1 LEVDSA
7 TLGSVDRSDFAG
19 RHEQLA
25 LLDADLAEVGR
36 TGRGRFALIRGR
48 RQVGKSR
55 LIEEFIERTNS
66 PAIFFTA
73 TKGRASE
80 LELKEF
86 TELMKHPSVD
96 PAGTLTDTQFNSW
109 DAAMSSLSRLVA
121 GPTVVVIDE
130 FPYLAAG
137 APDVE
142 GAFQKSWDRS
152 LKGSPI
158 LLVVVGSDLAMME
171 ALTEY
176 GRPLYGRPNREIHL
190 RPLDPYETATLTGL
204 KPIDAFDAYLVTG
217 GFPNLVNRWRKGH
230 SLKQFLA
237 TQLASSTEVLSVA
250 GERMMAAE
258 FPADSHARI
267 VLSCIASGVPT
278 FNALGSQTGLAS
290 ASLDRALKLLVAKQ
304 AIAIEQPISGGTNGR
319 ETRYRIADT
328 YLAFWSRFIE
338 HAQPLLDRGR
348 TNQVLDDILRQ
359 WPDYRGR
366 AIEPIVRESVA
377 RLLPINDTD
386 AHTVGSYWTRDG
398 RTELDLVG
406 IDGQGAKRRVSFVGS
421 IKWRQSKPFSGTDAS
436 KLAAQRAL
444 VPGTDERTT
453 LVAVSSSGFD
463 VRDIPITLSPS
474 DLLNAWAPNRR
485 Q

>member
-1 LEVDSA
+1 MDP
-7 TLGSVDRSDFAG
+7 SDFAG

-25 LLDADLAEVGR
+25 LLDADLAEVGK

-55 LIEEFIERTNS
+55 LIEEFIERSSS
-66 PAIFFTA
+66 PSIFFTA
-73 TKGRASE
+73 TKGRNTE

-86 TELMKHPSVD
+86 TELMQHPSVD
-96 PAGTLTDTQFNSW
+96 PQGSMSGTQFASW
-109 DAAMSSLSRLVA
+109 DAAMGALSRLVNR
-121 GPTVVVIDE
+121 PTIVVVDE

-142 GAFQKSWDRS
+142 GAFQKAWDRS
-152 LKGSPI
+152 LKSSPI

-176 GRPLYGRPNREIHL
+176 GRPLYGRPNRELHL
-190 RPLDPYETATLTGL
+190 RPLDPHETATLTGL
-204 KPIDAFDAYLVTG
+204 KPVDAFDAYLVTG

-237 TQLASSTEVLSVA
+237 TQLASSSEVLSIA
-250 GERMMAAE
+250 GERMMTAE
-258 FPADSHARI
+258 FPVDSHARI
-267 VLSCIASGVPT
+267 VLSCIGSGVPT
-278 FNALGSQTGLAS
+278 FTAIGSETGLAS
-290 ASLDRALKLLVAKQ
+290 ASLDRALKLLVTKQ
-304 AIAIEQPISGGTNGR
+304 AINIEQPVSGRTDGR

-348 TNQVLDDILRQ
+348 TNQVLDDILSQ

-366 AIEPIVRESVA
+366 AIEPIVRKSIA

-386 AHTVGSYWTRDG
+386 AHTVGSYWTRDA

-406 IDGQGAKRRVSFVGS
+406 IDGKGAKRRVSFVGS

-436 KLAAQRAL
+436 KLAAQRSL
-444 VPGTDERTT
+444 VPGADERTT

-474 DLLNAWAPNRR
+474 DLLNAWAPNRS
-485 Q
+485 